1 MFRAVARFCA
11 NVGGQRGALLLLD
24 DLQWAGRDALDL
36 IVSLVHAAGDIR
48 LRLILAY
55 RSTELAPDTAIHDAL
70 ANLAHARLARPLPLE
85 PLTPLEAG
93 ELLCDLLGTSAT
105 HDRAEDRRAEVV
117 LRRAG
122 GVPFFLV
129 SCAQREVERQAGDD
143 RLEAVPWD
151 VARSIEQRVAA
162 LPPEARAL
170 LGAAA
175 MAGRR
180 VARPLLL
187 ALGGRLGQRP
197 EESLSAL
204 DILHQARLLVAA
216 EPEAFQ
222 FTHDLI
228 REAVEA
234 ELGPGQRIAL
244 HRWIAQTLEAA
255 TGEPAAALLAFH
267 WQGGAMPE
275 RAVIYLERAGAH
287 ADALHAHAE
296 AADAYQALVRV
307 LDGLDRPIEAAAAR
321 IKLGQTWLASAQY
334 DEALAALRQAATSYD
349 AAGEF
354 EGLAR
359 ASALQGEVYVLR
371 ATPDEGVRQLE
382 ALLALPCMR
391 AVSLRGL
398 AALHVTLAWLINATG
413 RYEAALAPAERA
425 AELATAEGDE
435 ILLTQ
440 AELRRGQLLL
450 MLGRLEEGARV
461 LEGALPLAERAGDLR
476 SLRLALN
483 SIGWVH
489 ETWGDFAR
497 DQGYTER
504 AFAVAERLGDP
515 TVSAFMWSNRG
526 GPAFN
531 LGDWPEA
538 RNCFEQGLALMRQQ
552 GPSWASA
559 WPPLLLGQL
568 ELAQGHAGMATDLLD
583 EAIGLAERSGDLQ
596 ALRQA
601 QCALAEREL
610 LAGRPAAALAQL
622 APLGDR
628 ASQPESDVRTVL
640 PLLAWAKLELGQVA
654 EAIAIAERAV
664 ERARAARMRPALAE
678 ALRVRALIAA
688 RQGDLEA
695 ACDMLEQALAL
706 SREVRSPYAEAKV
719 RLA

>member
-1 MFRAVARFCA
+1 MNSSAQTEHFGAALRRLRVAASLTQEQLAERARVSARAISALERGVNRTPQRDTLRALIEALSLGERDRSALEATAHRGPLAHAPPEFATASEPGAFWQPGADAPPADAPPFVGRARELAAIARHLQGDGPPALLLPAEPGMGKTRLLREAATRATAAGRSVLAGGCQPRSSQDPYAPVLGAIEAALRGQPRVQLRAALAGCDWLVRLLPELADLDLLTPPLVALRPDQERRLMFRAVARFCA

-93 ELLCDLLGTSAT
+93 ELLCDLLGTSAP

-244 HRWIAQTLEAA
+244 HRWIAQTFEAA

-307 LDGLDRPIEAAAAR
+307 LD
-321 IKLGQTWLASAQY
+321 
-334 DEALAALRQAATSYD
+334 
-349 AAGEF
+349 
-354 EGLAR
+354 
-359 ASALQGEVYVLR
+359 
-371 ATPDEGVRQLE
+371 
-382 ALLALPCMR
+382 
-391 AVSLRGL
+391 
-398 AALHVTLAWLINATG
+398 
-413 RYEAALAPAERA
+413 
-425 AELATAEGDE
+425 
-435 ILLTQ
+435 
-440 AELRRGQLLL
+440 
-450 MLGRLEEGARV
+450 
-461 LEGALPLAERAGDLR
+461 
-476 SLRLALN
+476 
-483 SIGWVH
+483 
-489 ETWGDFAR
+489 
-497 DQGYTER
+497 
-504 AFAVAERLGDP
+504 
-515 TVSAFMWSNRG
+515 
-526 GPAFN
+526 
-531 LGDWPEA
+531 
-538 RNCFEQGLALMRQQ
+538 
-552 GPSWASA
+552 
-559 WPPLLLGQL
+559 
-568 ELAQGHAGMATDLLD
+568 
-583 EAIGLAERSGDLQ
+583 
-596 ALRQA
+596 
-601 QCALAEREL
+601 
-610 LAGRPAAALAQL
+610 
-622 APLGDR
+622 
-628 ASQPESDVRTVL
+628 
-640 PLLAWAKLELGQVA
+640 
-654 EAIAIAERAV
+654 
-664 ERARAARMRPALAE
+664 
-678 ALRVRALIAA
+678 
-688 RQGDLEA
+688 
-695 ACDMLEQALAL
+695 
-706 SREVRSPYAEAKV
+706 
-719 RLA
+719 